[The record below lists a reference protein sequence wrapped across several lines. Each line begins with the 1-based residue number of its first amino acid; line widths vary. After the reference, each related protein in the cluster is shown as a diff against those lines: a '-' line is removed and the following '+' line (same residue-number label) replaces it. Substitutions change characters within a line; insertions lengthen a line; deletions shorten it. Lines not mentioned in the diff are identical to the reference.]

1 MPEFDFS
8 FTCIS
13 RKKQFVAALWM
24 YYIYIYAPRIVRN
37 IFMTVLCL
45 VFGTMALSPD
55 NHIFLF
61 FAGVMLLVT
70 LAEFP
75 VYCRRMLEVTTPLG
89 VFDKESHLHFY
100 SDRMVCR
107 CGENESTT
115 TYSSF
120 TGYFQFGG
128 VLVLMMGKNLFSSCF
143 GVERF
148 EGRLP
153 ELTACLDAAGVKKVK
168 FFTVRRWLFTV
179 IALAGLLAI
188 AFI

>member
-8 FTCIS
+8 FTCVS
-13 RKKQFVAALWM
+13 RKKRFVAALGI

-37 IFMTVLCL
+37 IFLTLLCL
-45 VFGTMALSPD
+45 AFGTMALTPD
-55 NHIFLF
+55 NHIFLVLS
-61 FAGVMLLVT
+61 GVMFLVT

-75 VYCRRMLEVTTPLG
+75 VYCRRMLEVTTQFG
-89 VFDKESHLHFY
+89 VFDKESYLHFY
-100 SDRMVCR
+100 SDRVVCR

-120 TGYFQFGG
+120 TGYFQAGNA
-128 VLVLMMGKNLFSSCF
+128 LILMMGKNLFSSCF

-168 FFTVRRWLFTV
+168 FFTVRRWLVTV
-179 IALAGLLAI
+179 IAMAALLAI

>member
-8 FTCIS
+8 FTCVS
-13 RKKQFVAALWM
+13 RKKRFVAALGI

-37 IFMTVLCL
+37 IFLAL
-45 VFGTMALSPD
+45 LFLAFGTMALTPD
-55 NHIFLF
+55 NHIFLVLS
-61 FAGVMLLVT
+61 GVMFLVT

-75 VYCRRMLEVTTPLG
+75 VYCRRMLDVTAPLG
-89 VFDKESHLHFY
+89 VFDKESYLHFY
-100 SDRMVCR
+100 SDRVVCR

-120 TGYFQFGG
+120 TGYFQAGNA
-128 VLVLMMGKNLFSSCF
+128 LILMMGKNLFSSCF

-168 FFTVRRWLFTV
+168 FFTVRRWLVTV
-179 IALAGLLAI
+179 IAMAALLAI